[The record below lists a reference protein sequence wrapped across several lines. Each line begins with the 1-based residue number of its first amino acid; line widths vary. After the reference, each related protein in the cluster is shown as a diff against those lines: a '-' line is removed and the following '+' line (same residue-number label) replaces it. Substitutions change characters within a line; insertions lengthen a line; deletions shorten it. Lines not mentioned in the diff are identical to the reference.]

1 MKLWGG
7 RFAKQT
13 DKLTEDF
20 NASIGFDSRMYKQDI
35 QGSIAHAAMLARQ
48 GIISEEESHQI
59 ITGLEEIGQELE
71 DGQLQFS
78 VAAEDVHM
86 NIETFLTAKI
96 GELGKKLHTARSR
109 NDQVSLDVRLY
120 LRDEMAE
127 LRKLLLVLEDALLKL
142 ASQHLDT
149 IMPGYTHLQ
158 KAQPITLA
166 HHLMAY
172 FEMLR
177 RDLGRL
183 DDCRQRL
190 LSMPLGSGAL
200 AATGFPLDREFVR
213 QQLGFIEITR
223 NSLDGVSDRDF
234 AIEFCSWASILMM
247 HLSRFSEE
255 IILWASEEFSFVTLD
270 DGFSTGSSIMPQK
283 KNPDVAEL
291 VRGKTGR
298 VYGDLITLLTMM
310 KSLPLA
316 YNKDMQEDKE
326 ALFDAIDTVKKCLL
340 VFPPMLLT
348 SRFNQE
354 AMARAARGG
363 FTNATDMADYLVN
376 RGLPFRD
383 AHEAVGK
390 TVRYCIDNRLTLD
403 ELDLATYRQFS
414 PLIEDDIYEFI
425 DVKAC
430 VARRRIP
437 GGPAPE
443 AVQAAIEEARQWL
456 AGVQNEG

>member
-20 NASIGFDSRMYKQDI
+20 NASIGFDSRMYQQDI

-48 GIISEEESHQI
+48 GIISEQESHQI

-190 LSMPLGSGAL
+190 LSMPLGSGA
-200 AATGFPLDREFVR
+200 GRHR
-213 QQLGFIEITR
+213 
-223 NSLDGVSDRDF
+223 VS
-234 AIEFCSWASILMM
+234 A
-247 HLSRFSEE
+247 
-255 IILWASEEFSFVTLD
+255 
-270 DGFSTGSSIMPQK
+270 
-283 KNPDVAEL
+283 
-291 VRGKTGR
+291 
-298 VYGDLITLLTMM
+298 
-310 KSLPLA
+310 
-316 YNKDMQEDKE
+316 
-326 ALFDAIDTVKKCLL
+326 
-340 VFPPMLLT
+340 
-348 SRFNQE
+348 
-354 AMARAARGG
+354 
-363 FTNATDMADYLVN
+363 
-376 RGLPFRD
+376 
-383 AHEAVGK
+383 
-390 TVRYCIDNRLTLD
+390 
-403 ELDLATYRQFS
+403 
-414 PLIEDDIYEFI
+414 
-425 DVKAC
+425 
-430 VARRRIP
+430 
-437 GGPAPE
+437 
-443 AVQAAIEEARQWL
+443 
-456 AGVQNEG
+456 